1 MQTLD
6 KIQKHMCRCVY
17 VHMYMWLTRITE
29 CVIQAS
35 MHTFLWLLVYGF
47 WRESSQKAK
56 RLFFLAASD
65 HRLCHVM
72 SAPAGISSPAA
83 ICVFV
88 SVCVCVCVS
97 VGHWNQASPASQHRG
112 HGCNSH
118 SIRCVQIGGSNNS
131 IGPANSLTVEARVQ
145 KSQIMQSRPTGNCC
159 PKAISFNIGQTSV
172 GITHRPNK
180 SSRQPRLIFMPWL
193 LSL

>member
-1 MQTLD
+1 MSYRHPCTHFWGCLL
-6 KIQKHMCRCVY
+6 MCFGGRVLRKPRGC
-17 VHMYMWLTRITE
+17 
-29 CVIQAS
+29 
-35 MHTFLWLLVYGF
+35 
-47 WRESSQKAK
+47 
-56 RLFFLAASD
+56 FLATSD

-72 SAPAGISSPAA
+72 SAPARISSPAA
-83 ICVFV
+83 ICVCV
-88 SVCVCVCVS
+88 YLCVCVCVCVS
-97 VGHWNQASPASQHRG
+97 VCECECGCVCVSIGHWNQASSASKHRG

-131 IGPANSLTVEARVQ
+131 IGAANSLTGKARVQ

-159 PKAISFNIGQTSV
+159 PKAISFNIGQASV